1 MNIDNIKNIV
11 NDDDFKEVMKS
22 LIDNQIQ
29 IILNSTPDQKE
40 VREQAYQR
48 VACVNELI
56 AVLESIAMTGD
67 IKDKR
72 WKIL

>member
-1 MNIDNIKNIV
+1 MNIENIKNIV

-22 LIDNQIQ
+22 LVDNQVQ

-48 VACVNELI
+48 IACVNELI
-56 AVLESIAMTGD
+56 AVMESIAITGD
-67 IKDKR
+67 INDKR